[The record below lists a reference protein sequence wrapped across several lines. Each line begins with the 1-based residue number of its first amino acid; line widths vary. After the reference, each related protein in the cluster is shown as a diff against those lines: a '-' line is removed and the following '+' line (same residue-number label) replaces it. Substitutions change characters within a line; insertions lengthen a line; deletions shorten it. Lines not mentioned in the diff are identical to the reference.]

1 MIWKLKNT
9 CRKHRIDQRIKSK
22 IEQIRNLR
30 ELAEKVNSAFRDITG
45 SGNQNKQKMECAIVK
60 MLDLENEIKK
70 EIEDLID
77 LKRKIIS
84 MIKKVKN
91 FEYQTILELRYLH
104 FKKWREIAAIMGYG
118 VDNIYKMHKN
128 ALKKCSLP

>member
-1 MIWKLKNT
+1 
-9 CRKHRIDQRIKSK
+9 
-22 IEQIRNLR
+22 
-30 ELAEKVNSAFRDITG
+30 
-45 SGNQNKQKMECAIVK
+45 MECAIVK

-91 FEYQTILELRYLH
+91 FEYQMILELRYLH